1 MVPRKEKTVRL
12 DLDILFLIVLLSSFT
27 IFARTSVINLYKSL
41 SPYLVHPPSPI
52 LPPFHQLKIRRG
64 VKGIKKKERLRNP
77 VSNTNKEIV
86 RELSTRDG

>member
-1 MVPRKEKTVRL
+1 
-12 DLDILFLIVLLSSFT
+12 
-27 IFARTSVINLYKSL
+27 VINLYKSL

-64 VKGIKKKERLRNP
+64 VKGIKKKRKKERLRNP